1 MKHPGRDSNPGNESP
16 ETGPVEGQPNHLE
29 RFIGESAAARQVKRF
44 IEKAAPHPC
53 RVLVTGPSGTG
64 KNLVAGIIHALGERP
79 GRPFIEFN
87 CASIPE
93 ESCGRLLFGAAKDA
107 SEGITSST
115 RGKSK
120 PLNGGTLLLDEI
132 GDMPVPVQRR
142 LLGFLERG
150 RVEQAVGKDPLPI
163 DVRICCRPPAKTC
176 PI

>member
-1 MKHPGRDSNPGNESP
+1 MKHPGRDSNPDNESP
-16 ETGPVEGQPNHLE
+16 ETGPVEGQPNHLD

-107 SEGITSST
+107 SEGITSRI

-120 PLNGGTLLLDEI
+120 PLTGGRFSSMKSVTCPCRCSAGCWDFWSGGGSNRPSAKTRFRSMSE
-132 GDMPVPVQRR
+132 
-142 LLGFLERG
+142 
-150 RVEQAVGKDPLPI
+150 
-163 DVRICCRPPAKTC
+163 CCRPPAKTC